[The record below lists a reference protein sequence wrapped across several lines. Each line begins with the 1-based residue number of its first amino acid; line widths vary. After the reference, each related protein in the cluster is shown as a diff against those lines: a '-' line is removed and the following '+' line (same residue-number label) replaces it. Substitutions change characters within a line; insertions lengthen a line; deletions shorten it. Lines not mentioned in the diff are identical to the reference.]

1 MGRTKTPWIAMA
13 AAAVLVAAGC
23 SGGGAS
29 ADRTSG
35 DGEPR
40 AQNSVDSTPA
50 TLEVTPKDGASEV
63 TPDTT
68 VEVTATNGTIS
79 SVTVKDGKG
88 HSVPGEIAGST
99 WTASAQLMPEATY
112 TVTVKAAGPG
122 GAESTE
128 KTTFTTLTPGIT
140 ATYGILY
147 TDQKVG
153 VAMPAI
159 IQFDSE
165 VTDKAYRQKIEKAV
179 SVKTTPEVE
188 GAWGWLDNRQL
199 MWRPKEFF
207 ATGTKVEINAP
218 LTGFQTGPDKWVAN
232 DSTGTMTIGRN
243 QTSVVDLAKHK
254 MTVKRDGKTVK
265 TFPVSGGRP
274 GPDTETR
281 SGMKVIMTKEPAV
294 TMDSASL
301 GIKKGDPGYYRID
314 TNWNMRVTWT
324 GEYVHSAPWSQGSQ
338 GYANVSHGC
347 VNMAPGD
354 AKWMFDNSLI
364 GDPMDFTGSSREFAP
379 TEGIGVWQFSW
390 AKWQRQ
396 SALETS

>member
-1 MGRTKTPWIAMA
+1 MGRTKTTWTAMA
-13 AAAVLVAAGC
+13 AAAVLLAAGC
-23 SGGGAS
+23 SGSGSTTAS
-29 ADRTSG
+29 TSG
-35 DGEPR
+35 VDEPGGT
-40 AQNSVDSTPA
+40 SSTTDSTPA
-50 TLEVTPKDGASEV
+50 TLEVTPKDGATDV

-68 VEVTATNGTIS
+68 VEVAATKGSIS
-79 SVTVKDGKG
+79 SVTVKDAGG
-88 HSVPGEIAGST
+88 HSVPGEVDGST
-99 WTASAQLMPEATY
+99 WKASAKLMPQATY
-112 TVTVKAAGPG
+112 TVTVKAEGPG
-122 GAESTE
+122 GAPSTE

-165 VTDKAYRQKIEKAV
+165 VTDKAYRQKIEQAV

-207 ATGTKVEINAP
+207 PSGTKVEINAP
-218 LTGFQTGPDKWVAN
+218 LTGYQTGPQKWIAN
-232 DSTGTMTIGRN
+232 DATGAMTIGRN

-254 MTVKRDGKTVK
+254 MTVKRDGKVIK
-265 TFPVSGGRP
+265 TYPVSGGRP
-274 GPDTETR
+274 GPETETR

-294 TMDSASL
+294 TMDSESL

-364 GDPMDFTGSSREFAP
+364 GDPMDFTGSEREFAP

-390 AKWQRQ
+390 AKWQQQ
-396 SALETS
+396 SAL